1 MKELIVAQSAGF
13 CFGVNRSVGMAEKLL
28 EDKGKCASLGQLIH
42 NEDVVRELTSKGLR
56 VIEDPSDANFG
67 EDVKVTA
74 NGSTDASTMMGK
86 IIGILLTITRFVG
99 VALVVYGVYEVVMS
113 FMQNQPEA
121 KTKGIIMALA
131 GIVMTAL
138 KSILVA
144 IKIVQ

>member
-1 MKELIVAQSAGF
+1 
-13 CFGVNRSVGMAEKLL
+13 
-28 EDKGKCASLGQLIH
+28 
-42 NEDVVRELTSKGLR
+42 
-56 VIEDPSDANFG
+56 
-67 EDVKVTA
+67 
-74 NGSTDASTMMGK
+74 MGK

-144 IKIVQ
+144 IKIVGE

>member
-1 MKELIVAQSAGF
+1 MENSKTKKRKCGLFRKMAIGMGTMGAVANMSA
-13 CFGVNRSVGMAEKLL
+13 
-28 EDKGKCASLGQLIH
+28 
-42 NEDVVRELTSKGLR
+42 
-56 VIEDPSDANFG
+56 
-67 EDVKVTA
+67 VTA
-74 NGSTDASTMMGK
+74 FASGGGFNDDVTVKGGGDAATMMGK

-138 KSILVA
+138 KSILSGLGVIA
-144 IKIVQ
+144 